1 MEMSYSGKKKMG
13 RGCLLGE
20 WWGFRGSGMRFRLSL
35 NVIIEE
41 EKRFW
46 LSLNVIRKRGR
57 GLRHDDSSIFYS

>member
-1 MEMSYSGKKKMG
+1 
-13 RGCLLGE
+13 LLGE